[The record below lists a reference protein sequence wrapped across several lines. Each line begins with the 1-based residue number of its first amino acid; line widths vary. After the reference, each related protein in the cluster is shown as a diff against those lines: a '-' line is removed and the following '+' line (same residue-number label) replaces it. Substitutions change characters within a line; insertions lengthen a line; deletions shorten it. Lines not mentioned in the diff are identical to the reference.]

1 MEEPNLMDSNIPEST
16 QPIEQAEVN
25 TESQSQEPEDL
36 MSRVTQFK
44 RDSLKSEANIK
55 SDSETFDQSELAK
68 ITTAEE
74 AKQWA
79 ESKAQSLEKGYQ
91 QKFQSLAEDRK
102 NVEDLKSLSK
112 DWSLDDIDALLKD
125 PKFINAATQYENTN
139 QTVNDDDYYAS
150 DVERENAQQ
159 INLLKQKMSEVEQ
172 EKASIRR
179 DQLDSELSSK
189 FKNYDPAKINQLEQD
204 MNSGSVSATREHIYK
219 AFFHDDNVKAAYEMG
234 LRDRQDGIT
243 DKQELSSLNVG
254 KTSPGIQAA
263 TPAPEE
269 NESGKSYFMRLAE
282 KHLKARS
289 SSQNR

>member
-1 MEEPNLMDSNIPEST
+1 MEEPNLMDDNTT
-16 QPIEQAEVN
+16 QPIEKAAEAT
-25 TESQSQEPEDL
+25 TEPQSQEPEDL

-55 SDSETFDQSELAK
+55 SDSETFDQSELEK
-68 ITTAEE
+68 ITTPEE

-79 ESKAQSLEKGYQ
+79 ESKAKSLEKGYQ

-102 NVEDLKSLSK
+102 KVEDLKSLSK

-125 PKFINAATQYENTN
+125 PKFINAAQQYESTN
-139 QTVNDDDYYAS
+139 QTVNDDDYYETEA
-150 DVERENAQQ
+150 ERANAQE

-172 EKASIRR
+172 EKARIRR
-179 DQLDSELSSK
+179 EQLDSELASK
-189 FKNYDPAKINQLEQD
+189 FKNYDAAKINQLEHD
-204 MNSGSVSATREHIYK
+204 MASNEISATREHIYK
-219 AFFHDDNVKAAYEMG
+219 AFYHDENVKAAYEMG

-243 DKQELSSLNVG
+243 DKQELSSLDVG

-263 TPAPEE
+263 TPDPEE